1 MEDVPDSREVLERLL
16 AADGASVVSVGNARE
31 AVEVASACEFHVLL
45 TDLGLPD
52 IPGDALIRKIVAEAA
67 RRPRVVAIT
76 GFGEPHRTRALR
88 AGADAVLTKPV
99 AWSDLL
105 ESIADAEPDAIAA

>member
-1 MEDVPDSREVLERLL
+1 V
-16 AADGASVVSVGNARE
+16 VVSAVTARE
-31 AVEVASACEFHVLL
+31 AAGLAASGEFVVLL

-52 IPGDALIRKIVAEAA
+52 VPGDALISKVIGEAR

-76 GFGEPHRTRALR
+76 GFGEPHASHARR

-99 AWSDLL
+99 SWGELALACRGAPRAGHDPGVAP
-105 ESIADAEPDAIAA
+105 EFTPAPA